1 MLEDLKQQVYEANM
15 LLPEYGLAPFTWGN
29 ASAIDRQQGFIV
41 IKPSGVPYSELS
53 PQKMVVVSLDG
64 EVVESSL
71 SPSSDTPTHI
81 ELYKAFP
88 AIGGVVHTHSVNAV
102 AFAQA
107 GRDIPAYGTTH
118 ADFAYG
124 DIPCA
129 DALTDAEIGGA
140 YEKNT
145 GLVIARCFTA
155 RGLDPM
161 AIPGVIVRNHGPFTW
176 GRDAKKAAENA
187 AVLEI
192 VAKMA
197 RYTEQLSGGQTDRV
211 GQSLLSKHYLR
222 KHGKNAYYGQK

>member
-41 IKPSGVPYSELS
+41 IKPSGVPYPELS

-129 DALTDAEIGGA
+129 DALTDEEIGGE

-145 GLVIARCFTA
+145 GLVIARCFA
-155 RGLDPM
+155 SRGLDPM

-176 GRDAKKAAENA
+176 GKDAKKAAENA

-197 RYTEQLSGGQTDRV
+197 RYTEQLSGGPTDRV